1 MFKSNGI
8 LKFLVILFDFVFYF
22 MWVLKVEK
30 RSYKIDLGVITM
42 K

>member
-8 LKFLVILFDFVFYF
+8 SKFLATLSDSVFHF

-30 RSYKIDLGVITM
+30 RSYKIDLGAITM